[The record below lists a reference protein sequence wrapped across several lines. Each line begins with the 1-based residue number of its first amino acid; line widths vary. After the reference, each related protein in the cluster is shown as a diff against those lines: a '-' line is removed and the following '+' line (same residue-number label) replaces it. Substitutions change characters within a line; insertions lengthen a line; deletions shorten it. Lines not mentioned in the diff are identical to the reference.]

1 MSDRSEWK
9 LSFRRLPEVGRHVV
23 EATFDQVTLHDVDD
37 VEEWERRVREE
48 LDAFGPDLLLL
59 IDLSELHIKPRASSA
74 FGETRARVLEAFT
87 SRSFRHG
94 GDGWTRASIN
104 TSRALHGA
112 DSNLFEDREA
122 ALAALREHL
131 AARAAE

>member
-59 IDLSELHIKPRASSA
+59 IDLRISYFKESARAS
-74 FGETRARVLEAFT
+74 ARGPTHLLV
-87 SRSFRHG
+87 
-94 GDGWTRASIN
+94 
-104 TSRALHGA
+104 GA
-112 DSNLFEDREA
+112 ERPGLS
-122 ALAALREHL
+122 
-131 AARAAE
+131 